1 MWKKLRQFLK
11 DNRVFIALLLCMG
24 LFRTAVADW
33 NPVPTGSMR
42 PTILEGDVIFI
53 NRLAYDLK
61 LPLTH
66 LTVARLGEPQ
76 RGDVVTFNSPADHV
90 RLVKRVIGLPGDVIA
105 MRSKRLIINGEPVA
119 YEAGAQMPEPYGQ
132 GQVVMAHRATEDLG
146 GVVHSV
152 QWLERVNARDDFDP
166 VILPADQ
173 YLMLGD
179 NRDNSADSRYFG
191 LVPRELLIGRA
202 DRILVSAAI
211 KDNWLPRVDRFWKK
225 L

>member
-1 MWKKLRQFLK
+1 MKSVKLFLQENK
-11 DNRVFIALLLCMG
+11 VFIALLLCMG

-66 LTVARLGEPQ
+66 MTVVRLGEPQ
-76 RGDVVTFNSPADHV
+76 RGDVVTFNSPADNV

-105 MRSKRLIINGEPVA
+105 MHDKRLIINGEPVN
-119 YEAGAQMPEPYGQ
+119 YEAGVQVPEPYGQ
-132 GQVVMAHRATEDLG
+132 GQVVTAHRATEDLG

-166 VILPADQ
+166 VTLPADQ

-211 KDNWLPRVDRFWKK
+211 KDNWLPRIDRFWKK